1 MGEIETKLVM
11 TFLNTLG
18 KKVSLFVTDPREDLK
33 EEEIKNAMDV
43 IIEKNIF
50 EPNGVDIVASVDARI
65 VQTETTEFD
74 LKVAKYILHL
84 RNPL

>member
-18 KKVSLFVTDPREDLK
+18 KKVSLFVTDPREDLT

-50 EPNGVDIVASVDARI
+50 EPNGFDIVASVDARI

-74 LKVAKYILHL
+74 LEVA
-84 RNPL
+84 

>member
-18 KKVSLFVTDPREDLK
+18 KKVSLFVTDPREDLT

-74 LKVAKYILHL
+74 LKVA
-84 RNPL
+84 

>member
-33 EEEIKNAMDV
+33 EEEIKSAMDV

-74 LKVAKYILHL
+74 LKVA
-84 RNPL
+84 

>member
-43 IIEKNIF
+43 IIEK
-50 EPNGVDIVASVDARI
+50 
-65 VQTETTEFD
+65 
-74 LKVAKYILHL
+74 YI
-84 RNPL
+84 

>member
-74 LKVAKYILHL
+74 LKVA
-84 RNPL
+84 

>member
-1 MGEIETKLVM
+1 MGELETKLVM
-11 TFLNTLG
+11 TFSNTLG
-18 KKVSLFVTDPREDLK
+18 RKVSLFVTDPREDLT
-33 EEEIKNAMDV
+33 ESEIKNAMDV

-74 LKVAKYILHL
+74 LKVA
-84 RNPL
+84 

>member
-18 KKVSLFVTDPREDLK
+18 KKVRLFVTDPREDLT

-74 LKVAKYILHL
+74 LEVA
-84 RNPL
+84 

>member
-18 KKVSLFVTDPREDLK
+18 KKVRLFVTDPREDLK

-50 EPNGVDIVASVDARI
+50 EHNGVDIVASVDARI

-74 LKVAKYILHL
+74 LEVA
-84 RNPL
+84 

>member
-18 KKVSLFVTDPREDLK
+18 KKVSLFVTDPREDLT
-33 EEEIKNAMDV
+33 EEEIKSAMDV

-74 LKVAKYILHL
+74 LEVA
-84 RNPL
+84 

>member
-18 KKVSLFVTDPREDLK
+18 KKVSLFVTDPRKDLT
-33 EEEIKNAMDV
+33 EEEIKNAMGV

-74 LKVAKYILHL
+74 LEVA
-84 RNPL
+84 

>member
-18 KKVSLFVTDPREDLK
+18 KKVSLFVTDPREDLT
-33 EEEIKNAMDV
+33 EEEIKSAMDV

-50 EPNGVDIVASVDARI
+50 EPNGVDIVSSVDARI

-74 LKVAKYILHL
+74 LEVA
-84 RNPL
+84 

>member
-18 KKVSLFVTDPREDLK
+18 KKVSLFVTDPREDLT

-50 EPNGVDIVASVDARI
+50 ESNGVDIVASVDARI

-74 LKVAKYILHL
+74 LEVA
-84 RNPL
+84 

>member
-18 KKVSLFVTDPREDLK
+18 KKVRLFVTDPREDLK

-74 LKVAKYILHL
+74 LKVA
-84 RNPL
+84 